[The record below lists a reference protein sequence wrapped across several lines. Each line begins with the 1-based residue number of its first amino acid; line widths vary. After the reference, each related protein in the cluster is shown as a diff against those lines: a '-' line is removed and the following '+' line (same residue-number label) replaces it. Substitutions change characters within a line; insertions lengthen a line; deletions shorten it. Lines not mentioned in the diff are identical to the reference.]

1 MTIKQMVG
9 TTMLIA
15 MAMVGSTSA
24 QTIENVKPQNLIT
37 EEGYILAKEPNISNT
52 LINAN
57 TIFAGTQVA
66 QVGSDLIEGL
76 QTDDGAISKVIVD
89 EAKIRREPSPDG
101 DIINFLKKDVP
112 VFVIERIDNWYHI
125 QIEGIDGYI
134 FKEQLDQESL
144 ALVPYIKTEIEEV
157 EEVVEEVYVGEEVI
171 GYAKQ
176 FLGNP
181 YVYGGNSLTKG
192 ADCSGFVQ
200 QVFKNFGIRL
210 ERSSRSQYASD
221 GYKVSKNDLL
231 PGDLVFYGYN
241 GHIDHVAI
249 YAGNGEIIHASTP
262 KTGITMG
269 ELYYGKPIIGTKRVI
284 G

>member
-9 TTMLIA
+9 TTMIIA

-52 LINAN
+52 VVNAN
-57 TIFAGTQVA
+57 AIFAGTQVA
-66 QVGSDLIEGL
+66 QMGSDLIEGL
-76 QTDDGAISKVIVD
+76 QMEDGAISKVIVD
-89 EAKIRREPSPDG
+89 EAKVRRVPSPDG
-101 DIINFLKKDVP
+101 DIINFIKKDVP

-144 ALVPYIKTEIEEV
+144 TLVPYITTEIEE
-157 EEVVEEVYVGEEVI
+157 EEVVEEVYVGEAVI

-200 QVFKNFGIRL
+200 QVFKNFSIRL

-284 G
+284 N